1 MNNNNFITIQGW
13 MVNELNLK
21 GNDLLVYAI
30 IYGFSQTEGQYF
42 TGSLKY
48 LEEWTNSTKQGIQ
61 KNLKNLLDRKLIYK
75 LTINSQN
82 VYTTQLPIDNSAIQL
97 SCHNNIINNTPINN
111 SNTINNK
118 DIRSKKE
125 GEEPAED
132 FLGTLNTDKPK
143 KKNRFEQCVDLIHQR
158 TDNPKLAEL
167 LITYLKMRLEM
178 TDAEHGFTPMYVNQW
193 RGMLHELETVAHSVE
208 EACAVVQQSIN
219 RGYRG
224 FYPVKDYKSGG
235 GFNEVISKPTA
246 EAQDIQKKGKDITG
260 EKF

>member
-30 IYGFSQTEGQYF
+30 IYGFSQTEGQFF
-42 TGSLKY
+42 TGSLQY
-48 LEEWTNSTKQGIQ
+48 LADWTNSTKQGIQ
-61 KNLKNLLDRKLIYK
+61 KNLKNLIDKGLIQK
-75 LTINSQN
+75 FTINDQV
-82 VYTTQLPIDNSAIQL
+82 VYTTQLYTDNPSIQL
-97 SCHNNIINNTPINN
+97 SCHNNITNNTPINN

-118 DIRSKKE
+118 DIRSKKKE
-125 GEEPAED
+125 EEPTED
-132 FLGTLNTDKPK
+132 FLGTLNVYKPK

-158 TDNPKLAEL
+158 TDNPKLTEL

-178 TDAEHGFTPMYVNQW
+178 TDAPMYVNQW

-224 FYPVKDYKSGG
+224 FYPVKEYKGSV

-246 EAQDIQKKGKDITG
+246 EAQDIQRKGKDITG